1 MVKFVI
7 LCGGTGT
14 RLWPL
19 SRQSF
24 PKQFTKL
31 IGEESLLLRSFAR
44 SLETARLLLLS
55 NEHNDLLKTQWGGVR
70 IQVITNKDYLYFV
83 QAALSKYKGEYSIVL
98 EPESRNTAPAIGIA
112 SLISLLNNEPD
123 SLLVILPSDHFIQD
137 ENSFAHSISNA
148 LELADSGLL
157 VTLGIHP
164 TYPETG
170 YGYIE
175 VGEKINSLGF
185 KVKRFEEKPSL
196 DKARSFINSKKYLW
210 NSGILVGS
218 SRTILSEIKQHEPT
232 LYSQLISM
240 SEDIRSTVDLGSID
254 EKVITLPE
262 CYSLSENLSFDYAVL
277 EKTGVA
283 VVTELKSG
291 WSDLGSWHSVYDLE
305 TKDENQNA
313 VVGQVETIEA
323 QGCYIRSETKLVT
336 AVGVHDLA
344 IIENDDAV
352 LVAPLKDSQKVKNM
366 VTRLRKKNRPEA
378 LVSASVYRP
387 WGNYK
392 SLAKGLRFQVKKLT
406 VSPGECLSLQLHH
419 HRAEHWIVVSGTA
432 EVTIEGEKQIL
443 TENESIFIPLGF
455 KHRLANP
462 GKIPLVVIEVQSGS
476 YLGED
481 DICRFEDKYER

>member
-1 MVKFVI
+1 
-7 LCGGTGT
+7 
-14 RLWPL
+14 
-19 SRQSF
+19 
-24 PKQFTKL
+24 
-31 IGEESLLLRSFAR
+31 
-44 SLETARLLLLS
+44 
-55 NEHNDLLKTQWGGVR
+55 
-70 IQVITNKDYLYFV
+70 
-83 QAALSKYKGEYSIVL
+83 
-98 EPESRNTAPAIGIA
+98 
-112 SLISLLNNEPD
+112 
-123 SLLVILPSDHFIQD
+123 
-137 ENSFAHSISNA
+137 
-148 LELADSGLL
+148 
-157 VTLGIHP
+157 
-164 TYPETG
+164 
-170 YGYIE
+170 
-175 VGEKINSLGF
+175 
-185 KVKRFEEKPSL
+185 
-196 DKARSFINSKKYLW
+196 
-210 NSGILVGS
+210 
-218 SRTILSEIKQHEPT
+218 
-232 LYSQLISM
+232 M
-240 SEDIRSTVDLGSID
+240 SEDIRSTIDLGSID

-378 LVSASVYRP
+378 LVSSSVYRP

>member
-31 IGEESLLLRSFAR
+31 IGEESLLLRSFAC

-55 NEHNDLLKTQWGGVR
+55 NEHNDLLKTQGRGVR

-240 SEDIRSTVDLGSID
+240 SEDIRSTIDLGSID

-262 CYSLSENLSFDYAVL
+262 CYSLSENLSFDYAV
-277 EKTGVA
+277 
-283 VVTELKSG
+283 
-291 WSDLGSWHSVYDLE
+291 
-305 TKDENQNA
+305 
-313 VVGQVETIEA
+313 
-323 QGCYIRSETKLVT
+323 
-336 AVGVHDLA
+336 
-344 IIENDDAV
+344 
-352 LVAPLKDSQKVKNM
+352 
-366 VTRLRKKNRPEA
+366 
-378 LVSASVYRP
+378 
-387 WGNYK
+387 
-392 SLAKGLRFQVKKLT
+392 
-406 VSPGECLSLQLHH
+406 
-419 HRAEHWIVVSGTA
+419 
-432 EVTIEGEKQIL
+432 
-443 TENESIFIPLGF
+443 
-455 KHRLANP
+455 
-462 GKIPLVVIEVQSGS
+462 VIS
-476 YLGED
+476 
-481 DICRFEDKYER
+481 